1 MTESTR
7 DTPAAPPRRPAGRR
21 PGRLGYTG
29 PGGGAWSYIEPP
41 TEYRGTTVQVCGLFP
56 FGTGASTPMIG
67 VPIGRHLYTG
77 SAVCFDPI
85 SWYTRARLINNP
97 SVWIEGE
104 PGMGKSTA
112 VRRMVLGLTAQG
124 VTPLILGDLKPDY
137 AELVRAL
144 GGQVLRIGPGLDRI
158 NPLDA
163 GPWRQVLDR
172 VDERTGAV
180 VRAAVTDRRL
190 NMLVAL
196 ATLIRRGPVS
206 SDETTVLA
214 AALRYLAERE
224 TDTPPV
230 LSDVLRILR
239 DAPADVRA
247 VTLWQ
252 EEHDLPRFREETN
265 GLHRTLLALL
275 HGPLGDTFEGQTTTA
290 IRLDTPAVCVDISSI
305 DDTDELR
312 TAATLLSTWS
322 YGFAQVEAAHLMA
335 DLGLAPPRTFFTVL
349 DELWR
354 ALRVGHGLVDRADGL
369 TRLNRQKGTGT
380 AFITHS
386 LADLEALP
394 TAHDRAKARG
404 FAERSAVLMIG
415 PCSEQELDSV
425 SRVRPLSQAERREV
439 LSWSAPPSWTAAEGS
454 GTVGRGNF
462 LIKVGSR
469 PGIPV
474 HLEPTETEMRLGN
487 TDFRWTMA

>member
-1 MTESTR
+1 MS
-7 DTPAAPPRRPAGRR
+7 PPRAPRPPGQPGSRR
-21 PGRLGYTG
+21 PGRLGHAG
-29 PGGGAWSYIEPP
+29 PGGGAWSYIEAP

-56 FGTGASTPMIG
+56 FGTGASTPMTG

-124 VTPLILGDLKPDY
+124 VTPLVLGDLKPDY
-137 AELVRAL
+137 AQLVRAL
-144 GGQVLRIGPGLDRI
+144 GGQVLRVGPGLDRI

-163 GPWRQVLDR
+163 GPWRGVLSR
-172 VDERTGAV
+172 VDDRTGAV

-196 ATLIRRGPVS
+196 ATLVRRGPVS
-206 SDETTVLA
+206 SDETTVLS

-224 TDTPPV
+224 TDDSQPV
-230 LSDVLRILR
+230 LSDVLAVIR

-252 EEHDLPRFREETN
+252 ADEDLHRFREETN
-265 GLHRTLLALL
+265 SLRRTLLALL

-290 IRLDTPAVCVDISSI
+290 IRLDTPAVCVDISGI

-322 YGFAQVEAAHLMA
+322 YGFAQVDAAHLMA
-335 DLGLAPPRTFFTVL
+335 DLGLAPARTFFTVL

-404 FAERSAVLMIG
+404 FAERAAVLMIG
-415 PCSEQELDSV
+415 PCSEQELDAV
-425 SRVRPLSQAERREV
+425 SRVRPLSRAERREV
-439 LSWSAPPSWTAAEGS
+439 LSWSAPPSWTATEGS
-454 GTVGRGNF
+454 ETVGRGNF

-474 HLEPTETEMRLGN
+474 HLEPTDTEKDLGN
-487 TDFRWTMA
+487 TDFRWTMT

>member
-1 MTESTR
+1 MTLSTR
-7 DTPAAPPRRPAGRR
+7 DTPPPRRRPVGRR

-29 PGGGAWSYIEPP
+29 AGGGAWSYIEPP

-67 VPIGRHLYTG
+67 VPVGRHLYTG

-137 AELVRAL
+137 AQLVRAL
-144 GGQVLRIGPGLDRI
+144 GGQVLRVGPGLDRI

-180 VRAAVTDRRL
+180 VRSAVTDRRL

-196 ATLIRRGPVS
+196 ATLVRRGPVS
-206 SDETTVLA
+206 SDETTVLS

-230 LSDVLRILR
+230 LSDVLRVIH
-239 DAPADVRA
+239 DAPPPVRA

-252 EEHDLPRFREETN
+252 EEQDLPRFREETN
-265 GLHRTLLALL
+265 GLRRTLLALL

-415 PCSEQELDSV
+415 PCSEQELDAV
-425 SRVRPLSQAERREV
+425 SRVRPLSRAERREV
-439 LSWSAPPSWTAAEGS
+439 LSWTAPPSWAATEAS
-454 GTVGRGNF
+454 TTVGRGNF
-462 LIKVGSR
+462 LIKVGGA

-474 HLEPTETEMRLGN
+474 HLEPTETEKQLGN

>member
-1 MTESTR
+1 MSSR
-7 DTPAAPPRRPAGRR
+7 PPVPRPRTARR
-21 PGRLGYTG
+21 PGRLGHTG
-29 PGGGAWSYIEPP
+29 PGGGRWSYVEAP
-41 TEYRGTTVQVCGLFP
+41 TEYRGTTVQVCGLNP
-56 FGTGASTPMIG
+56 FALGSSTPMIG
-67 VPIGRHLYTG
+67 VPLGRHIYSG

-137 AELVRAL
+137 AQLVRAL
-144 GGQVLRIGPGLDRI
+144 GGQVLRVGPGLDRI

-163 GPWRQVLDR
+163 GPWRQVLER
-172 VDERTGAV
+172 VDERTAAT

-190 NMLVAL
+190 NMVVAL
-196 ATLIRRGPVS
+196 ATLVRRGPVS
-206 SDETTVLA
+206 SDEATVLA
-214 AALRYLAERE
+214 AALRYLADRE
-224 TDTPPV
+224 TSTQPV
-230 LSDVLRILR
+230 LSDVLAVIR

-252 EEHDLPRFREETN
+252 DDTDIPKFREDVAD
-265 GLHRTLLALL
+265 LQRTLLALL
-275 HGPLGDTFEGQTTTA
+275 HGPLGSTFEGATTTA
-290 IRLDTPAVCVDISSI
+290 IDLGTPAVCVDISGI

-312 TAATLLSTWS
+312 TAATLLATWS
-322 YGFAQVEAAHLMA
+322 YGFAQVEAAHLLA

-415 PCSEQELDSV
+415 PCSEQELDAV
-425 SRVRPLSQAERREV
+425 SRVRTLSRAERAEI
-439 LSWSAPPSWTAAEGS
+439 LSWSAPPSWTADQGS
-454 GTVGRGNF
+454 VTVGRGNF
-462 LIKVGSR
+462 LIKVGAR

-474 HLEPTETEMRLGN
+474 HLEPTEIEQRLGN
-487 TDFRWTMA
+487 TDSRWTMA

>member
-1 MTESTR
+1 MT
-7 DTPAAPPRRPAGRR
+7 RPTSQPR
-21 PGRLGYTG
+21 PGRTGYTS
-29 PGGGAWSYIEPP
+29 PTGGRWSYIDSPP
-41 TEYRGTTVQVCGLFP
+41 EYRGTTVQVCGLFP
-56 FGTGASTPMIG
+56 FGSASSAPTIG

-77 SAVCFDPI
+77 STVCFDPI
-85 SWYTRARLINNP
+85 SWYRRARLINNP

-137 AELVRAL
+137 AQLVSAL
-144 GGQVLRIGPGLDRI
+144 GGQVLRVGPGLDRI

-172 VDERTGAV
+172 VDDRTAAT

-190 NMLVAL
+190 NMVIAL
-196 ATLIRRGPVS
+196 ATLVRRGPVS
-206 SDETTVLA
+206 SDEATVLA
-214 AALRYLAERE
+214 AALRYLAEQE
-224 TDTPPV
+224 TDTQPV
-230 LSDVLRILR
+230 LSDVLRVVQ
-239 DAPADVRA
+239 DAPPQVRA

-252 EEHDLPRFREETN
+252 TEADLPRFRDDVAELT
-265 GLHRTLLALL
+265 RTLLALL
-275 HGPLGDTFEGQTTTA
+275 HGPLGNTFEGQTTTP
-290 IRLDTPAVCVDISSI
+290 IRLDTPAVCVDISGI

-312 TAATLLSTWS
+312 TAATLLATWS
-322 YGFAQVEAAHLMA
+322 YGFAQVDAAHLLA

-386 LADLEALP
+386 LSDLEALP
-394 TAHDRAKARG
+394 TAQDRAKARG

-415 PCSEQELDSV
+415 PCSEQELDALAK
-425 SRVRPLSQAERREV
+425 VRPLSAAERREV
-439 LSWSAPPSWTAAEGS
+439 LSWAAPPSWATTATHAD
-454 GTVGRGNF
+454 TVGRGNF

-474 HLEPTETEMRLGN
+474 HLEPTEIEQQLGN
-487 TDFRWTMA
+487 TDFRWEMQ